1 MESTTGIDTTQSKV
15 VQLKDYKKKKREK
28 QKAYL
33 YVDEHYEHISL
44 PLQIKVLAVST
55 RNPFTGN
62 VIYLCVDQAGAIVAF
77 EEGDEPLWNP
87 ISDQQFRDYVDEA
100 NKKAQG
106 SNIEEEIQ
114 KP

>member
-1 MESTTGIDTTQSKV
+1 M
-15 VQLKDYKKKKREK
+15 
-28 QKAYL
+28 
-33 YVDEHYEHISL
+33 
-44 PLQIKVLAVST
+44 
-55 RNPFTGN
+55 
-62 VIYLCVDQAGAIVAF
+62 CVDQAGAIVAF